1 MTTAYYPPPD
11 PSAVY
16 YKRKGKNGEQDIGSI
31 QSLQKFPGGSW
42 KALFLVPGQAPFYI
56 NQHSPE
62 LKAWEP
68 VFALTEDTLDAVI
81 ERIAQ
86 RVTVLLQENGATG
99 AADIVTKAMEVISKD
114 TVEEALEGAVGATT
128 VEEDNGEGDFYI
140 DGRFKKQK
148 KQFKCGIC
156 GKSYAYKKALQTHM
170 KKEHD
175 ALAGQ

>member
-1 MTTAYYPPPD
+1 MPNTYYPPPD

-16 YKRKGKNGEQDIGSI
+16 YRREGKNGEQDIASI
-31 QSLQKFPGGSW
+31 QSLQKFPNGAW

-56 NQHSPE
+56 NQSSSE

-86 RVTVLLQENGATG
+86 RVTALLQEQGADS

-114 TVEEALEGAVGATT
+114 TIEEAFEVAVGATT
-128 VEEDNGEGDFYI
+128 LEEDNGEGEFFI
-140 DGRFKKQK
+140 DGSFKKQK
-148 KQFKCGIC
+148 KQFKCGVC
-156 GKSYAYKKALQTHM
+156 KKTYAYHKALQTHM

-175 ALAGQ
+175 ALSN